1 MTYHDAIKGGVRVIS
16 RNWQLV
22 LIQLGMVFVSSVG
35 FFFIVGIPLAIAF
48 IIFGIDLTEMAN
60 LRDIVSLLKYP
71 SDILSKYF
79 GLFLIVL
86 ALLLLYII
94 MVALLGI
101 YTFAGSV
108 GMIGRSLKDRSL
120 KFHLGTFFEEARRLF
135 YRLLA
140 FTSFIGIIFVIAA
153 FLLGLLGG
161 GIATIVSYAQTQD
174 STLALFFG
182 TFFSLIM
189 IIIAAMLILGILS
202 VTLYGIAS
210 VCFRETGPVK
220 SIQESWR
227 FLTGHPNA
235 FWLYTILFA
244 GYLFASFLLILFSYP
259 FTLVPVIGTILS
271 FPYQLITYAFETY
284 LGLIIIAAI
293 LNFYYST
300 EIDSGGAAP
309 VVEEDLHRQPAADEA
324 AAGISED
331 TEDAVRTQEQ

>member
-22 LIQLGMVFVSSVG
+22 LIQLCMVFASSIG
-35 FFFIVGIPLAIAF
+35 FFLIVGIPLAIAF
-48 IIFGIDLTEMAN
+48 IIFGVDLTEMAN
-60 LRDIVSLLKYP
+60 FQDIISLLKGP

-86 ALLLLYII
+86 ASMLVYLI

-101 YTFAGSV
+101 YLFGGSV
-108 GMIGRSLKDRSL
+108 GIIGRSLRDSSV
-120 KFHLGTFFEEARRLF
+120 KFHLRMFFEEARRLF
-135 YRLLA
+135 FRLLA
-140 FTSFIGIIFVIAA
+140 FTAFIGMIFVVAA

-161 GIATIVSYAQTQD
+161 GIGTIVSYAQTQD

-189 IIIAAMLILGILS
+189 IIMAAILILGILS
-202 VTLYGIAS
+202 VTLYGVAS
-210 VCFRETGPVK
+210 LCFKETGAVK
-220 SIQESWR
+220 SIQEAWR

-235 FWLYTILFA
+235 FWLYAILFA
-244 GYLFASFLLILFSYP
+244 GYLLASFLLILFSYP
-259 FTLVPVIGTILS
+259 FTLVPIIGTILS
-271 FPYQLITYAFETY
+271 FPYQLISYAFQTY

-300 EIDSGGAAP
+300 EIDSGDAAA
-309 VVEEDLHRQPAADEA
+309 VAEEDHQPQPAKEEA
-324 AAGISED
+324 AAEASEN
-331 TEDAVRTQEQ
+331 TEDAARPQE